1 LVVAE
6 KELQHARK
14 DNHALVR
21 YINAKTKKEEAR
33 KKEDDAW
40 NKTEKEARKK
50 VMEGQ
55 SSKDVWT

>member
-14 DNHALVR
+14 DNHALIR

-33 KKEDDAW
+33 KKEEDA
-40 NKTEKEARKK
+40 
-50 VMEGQ
+50 
-55 SSKDVWT
+55 